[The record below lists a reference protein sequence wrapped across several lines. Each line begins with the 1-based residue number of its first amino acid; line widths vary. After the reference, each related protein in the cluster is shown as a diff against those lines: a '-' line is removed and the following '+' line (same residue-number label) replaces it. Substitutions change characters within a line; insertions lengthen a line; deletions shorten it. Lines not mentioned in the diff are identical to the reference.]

1 MAIEILKEKCIGCGI
16 CFKSCPY
23 DAFEFEPYD
32 GNKLGKVAKV
42 NSKCSFCNQCLTAC
56 KFGAIKE
63 VQTGG
68 AVDLSEYKHIW
79 VYAEQRHG
87 KLQNVALEL
96 IGEGRRLAKDISEDT
111 QVCAV
116 LVGNNIDHLAEEC
129 ITYGAEKVYMIQDP
143 LLEQY
148 TTDAYTKVITDAI
161 DEYKPEIVLY
171 GATHIGRDLAP
182 RIAARCNTGLTADCT
197 HLDVKVSKYIEFA
210 KANTTLDTSTLDP
223 NDPSTGIKQTRPAF
237 GGNLMA
243 TIVCP
248 KTRPQMSTVR
258 PGVMQKIEPLVCPKA
273 EIVNVKPVI
282 AEDDI
287 RIKVVEVVK
296 SAKEL
301 VSLTDAK
308 IICSGGRGLGDA
320 SGFELIKKFA
330 DKVGGVV
337 GSSRA
342 AVDAGWIDHSH
353 QVGQTGT
360 TVKPEI
366 YFACGIS
373 GAIQHLAGMQT
384 SKCIVAINKDADAP
398 IMEIADY
405 AIVGDLYKV
414 IPELIKEWDNA
425 EALYDATTRVEGEF
439 PEACE
444 VK

>member
-1 MAIEILKEKCIGCGI
+1 MAIEILKEKCIGCGQ

-23 DAFEFEPYD
+23 DAFEFEPYA

-42 NSKCSFCNQCLTAC
+42 NAKCSFCNQCLTAC
-56 KFGAIKE
+56 KFGAIQEKKAE
-63 VQTGG
+63 A
-68 AVDLSEYKHIW
+68 AVDLSAYKHIW
-79 VYAEQRHG
+79 VYAEQRQG
-87 KLQNVALEL
+87 KIQNVALEL
-96 IGEGRRLAKDISEDT
+96 LGEGKKLAKDISAET

-116 LVGNNIDHLAEEC
+116 LVGHNIDHLAQEC
-129 ITYGAEKVYMIQDP
+129 FEYGAEKVYLIDDP
-143 LLEQY
+143 LLEKY
-148 TTDAYTKVITDAI
+148 TTDGYTKVIKDAI

-210 KANTTLDTSTLDP
+210 KKNTTLDTSTLDP

-243 TIVCP
+243 TIICP

-258 PGVMQKIEPLVCPKA
+258 PGVMQKADRVPGATGEVVKVKA
-273 EIVNVKPVI
+273 NIKKE
-282 AEDDI
+282 DI
-287 RIKVVEVVK
+287 RVEVVEVVK

-398 IMEIADY
+398 IMEVADY
-405 AIVGDLYKV
+405 GIVGDLYKV
-414 IPELIKEWDNA
+414 IPEIIAEWDNA
-425 EALYDATTRVEGEF
+425 EALYDATT
-439 PEACE
+439 
-444 VK
+444 K

>member
-1 MAIEILKEKCIGCGI
+1 MAIEILKDKCIGCGQ

-42 NSKCSFCNQCLTAC
+42 NAKCSFCNQCLTAC
-56 KFGAIKE
+56 KFGAIQEKKQE
-63 VQTGG
+63 A
-68 AVDLSEYKHIW
+68 AVDLSAYKHIW
-79 VYAEQRHG
+79 VFAEQRQG
-87 KLQNVALEL
+87 KIHNVALEL
-96 IGEGRRLAKDISEDT
+96 IGEGKRLAKDISDDT
-111 QVCAV
+111 QLCAV
-116 LVGNNIDHLAEEC
+116 LIGNNIDHLAQEC
-129 ITYGAEKVYMIQDP
+129 FEYGAEKVYMVQDP
-143 LLEQY
+143 LRENY
-148 TTDAYTKVITDAI
+148 TTDGYTKVMKQLI

-171 GATHIGRDLAP
+171 GATHIGRDFAP

-210 KANTTLDTSTLDP
+210 KANTTSDTSTLDP

-258 PGVMQKIEPLVCPKA
+258 PGVMQKQERVPGATGEV
-273 EIVNVKPVI
+273 VNVKPDI
-282 AEDDI
+282 KASDI
-287 RIKVVEVVK
+287 RIEIKDIVK
-296 SAKEL
+296 SMKEM

-320 SGFELIKKFA
+320 SGFELIQKFA

-337 GSSRA
+337 GASRA

-373 GAIQHLAGMQT
+373 GAIQHLAGMQ
-384 SKCIVAINKDADAP
+384 SSNCIVAINKDPDAP
-398 IMEIADY
+398 IMEVADY

-414 IPELIKEWDNA
+414 IPEIIAEWDNA
-425 EALYDATTRVEGEF
+425 EALYDATT
-439 PEACE
+439 
-444 VK
+444 K

>member
-1 MAIEILKEKCIGCGI
+1 MAIEILKDKCIGCGL

-42 NSKCSFCNQCLTAC
+42 NAKCSFCNQCLTAC
-56 KFGAIKE
+56 KFGAIQEKKQE
-63 VQTGG
+63 A

-79 VYAEQRHG
+79 VLAEQRQG
-87 KLQNVALEL
+87 KIQNVALEL
-96 IGEGRRLAKDISEDT
+96 IGEGKRLAKDISDDT
-111 QVCAV
+111 QLCAV
-116 LVGNNIDHLAEEC
+116 LIGNKIDHLAQEC
-129 ITYGAEKVYMIQDP
+129 FEYGADKVYMVQDP
-143 LLEQY
+143 LLENY
-148 TTDAYTKVITDAI
+148 TTDGYTKVMKQLI

-171 GATHIGRDLAP
+171 GATHIGRDFAP

-243 TIVCP
+243 TIICP

-258 PGVMQKIEPLVCPKA
+258 PGVMQKQERVPGATGEV
-273 EIVNVKPVI
+273 VNVKPDI
-282 AEDDI
+282 KASDI
-287 RIKVVEVVK
+287 RIEIKDIVK
-296 SAKEL
+296 SMKEM

-320 SGFELIKKFA
+320 SGFELIQKFA

-384 SKCIVAINKDADAP
+384 SNCIVAINKDPDAP
-398 IMEIADY
+398 IMEVADY

-414 IPELIKEWDNA
+414 IPEIIAEWDNA
-425 EALYDATTRVEGEF
+425 EALYDATT
-439 PEACE
+439 
-444 VK
+444 K